1 MKSGQPAEPP
11 AGETRRKRVLFV
23 CSGNYY
29 RSRLAEILF
38 NHEAAASGLGWDA
51 ESRGILKAGE
61 LKGMSEHAA
70 AYLEGAK
77 LTHLAK
83 EPRDPLF
90 LDVEDLTEAD
100 LVIALCREEHQPMI
114 EQKFLALARALHKV
128 GRMRYWNVYDIPVR
142 PPALVRLLGGGHKGP
157 SQPSES
163 GTEHIAL
170 AVRGLVQE
178 LSRVRSGQTEIP

>member
-1 MKSGQPAEPP
+1 MSGEPST
-11 AGETRRKRVLFV
+11 GRKKRVLFV

-38 NHEAAASGLGWDA
+38 NHEAAGAGLAWEA

-61 LKGMSEHAA
+61 LRGLSAHAE

-77 LTHLAK
+77 LSHLAK

-100 LVIALCREEHQPMI
+100 LVVGLCREEHQPMI
-114 EQKFLALARALHKV
+114 EQKFLALARALHKI
-128 GRMRYWNVYDIPVR
+128 GRMRYWNVYDIPLR
-142 PPALVRLLGGGHKGP
+142 PAPIVRLVGGGHRGP

-178 LSRVRSGQTEIP
+178 LARG